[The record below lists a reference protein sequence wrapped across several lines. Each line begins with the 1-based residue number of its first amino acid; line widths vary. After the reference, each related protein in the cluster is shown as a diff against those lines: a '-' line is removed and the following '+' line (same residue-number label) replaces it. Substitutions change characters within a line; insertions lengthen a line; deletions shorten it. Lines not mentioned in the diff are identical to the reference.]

1 MRFACVLVVLLVANV
16 AHADRTAVVTVGGAF
31 GAQGGEDYM
40 PEGTPEAGPIG
51 AVRATLAWERPSPA
65 FLPEPGKSNF
75 SGSLVPELIVG
86 SLFEQ
91 ERAEGFVGIGLRAE
105 LRGAHNQ
112 IMPFGL
118 TYKVGG
124 YLVGRALVL
133 GGTQD
138 AAYEFG
144 LGEYF
149 PRFSGFTRAGFEM
162 TVITRPHY
170 MQSDEWQGTF
180 LLSLFAGWAP

>member
-31 GAQGGEDYM
+31 GAMGGESLM
-40 PEGTPEAGPIG
+40 PDAAPEAGPVG
-51 AVRATLAWERPSPA
+51 LVRGTVAWERPSPP
-65 FLPEPGKSNF
+65 FLTEPGKSNF
-75 SGSLVPELIVG
+75 SGSFVPELIVG
-86 SLFEQ
+86 SFLEQ
-91 ERAEGFVGIGLRAE
+91 DRAEGFVGIGLRAE
-105 LRGAHNQ
+105 LRGAHNDIQ
-112 IMPFGL
+112 PFGL

-124 YLVGRALVL
+124 YLVARALVL
-133 GGTQD
+133 GRTQD

-162 TVITRPHY
+162 TVISRPNY
-170 MQSDEWQGTF
+170 MESDGWQGA
-180 LLSLFAGWAP
+180 LMLSLFAGWAP